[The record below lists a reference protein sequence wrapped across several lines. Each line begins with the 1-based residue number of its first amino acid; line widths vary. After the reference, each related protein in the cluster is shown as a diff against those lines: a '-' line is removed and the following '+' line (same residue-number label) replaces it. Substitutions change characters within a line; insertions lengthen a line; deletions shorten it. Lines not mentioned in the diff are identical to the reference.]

1 MEESLKAA
9 QPNRRLAKGDD
20 CGDFPLDAGPNAV
33 YVFHARRG
41 DLDLPLGLLRS
52 RPERQAGRSD
62 LVPLMV
68 SDTLKES
75 AAADTA
81 ARRRSILIVDDD
93 EATAD
98 VLSLRLGQQGFAT
111 TTADTGDAAL
121 KLARSQPRDL
131 ILLDLRLPDVD
142 GLTLCQLLVD
152 DEETAGVPII
162 IVSGM
167 ERPDIVRQCR
177 AAGCHYFVRKPYD
190 PNALLALVERAIDE
204 AETL

>member
-1 MEESLKAA
+1 
-9 QPNRRLAKGDD
+9 
-20 CGDFPLDAGPNAV
+20 
-33 YVFHARRG
+33 
-41 DLDLPLGLLRS
+41 
-52 RPERQAGRSD
+52 
-62 LVPLMV
+62 MV
-68 SDTLKES
+68 SDTLKERE
-75 AAADTA
+75 AADTA
-81 ARRRSILIVDDD
+81 VRRRSILIVDDD

-111 TTADTGDAAL
+111 TTADTGEAAL
-121 KLARSQPRDL
+121 ELARSQPRDL

-142 GLTLCQLLVD
+142 GLTLCQMLVD

-167 ERPDIVRQCR
+167 ERPDIVRRCR

-204 AETL
+204 AEAL